1 MEAIKDGI
9 LVGTKKDRCERLK
22 PYLQHQVALRENY
35 HKLRTKRVPPS
46 QEF

>member
-35 HKLRTKRVPPS
+35 SAYGFQLAD
-46 QEF
+46 Q